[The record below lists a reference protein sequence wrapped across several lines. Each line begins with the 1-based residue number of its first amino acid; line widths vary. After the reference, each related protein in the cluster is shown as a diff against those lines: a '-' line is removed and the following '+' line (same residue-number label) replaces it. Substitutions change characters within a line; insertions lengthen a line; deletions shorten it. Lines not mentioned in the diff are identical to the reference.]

1 MLCVASRLSNTADLL
16 HRRVAVYWSGYH
28 QIHRMCLSSD
38 YSFRRTTT
46 GLSATEQTS
55 LDSYNQIRC
64 YSGDGGS
71 TALTLLRDLK
81 HLKSSPMPALVL
93 GVSGLIPFIAAPAY
107 MAMSGSFIASLAYS
121 QVAYGA
127 VALSFV
133 GAVRWGMALS
143 ENGIVRP
150 NWFNLGYS
158 VTPCLVAWVALML
171 PTTLSLMTLIFGLGG
186 ATYMDITMFGYPSW
200 FKALRFL
207 ISFIAILS
215 LWTVLVFKFILSD
228 SNRKQTKIETI
239 DVKEAKREME
249 EANRGVTEAIKEM
262 VKEVKEAKKEAK
274 EEDMEMAEVAVEE
287 IKQLPGGTTHGT

>member
-1 MLCVASRLSNTADLL
+1 M
-16 HRRVAVYWSGYH
+16 
-28 QIHRMCLSSD
+28 HRMCRSSN
-38 YSFRRTTT
+38 YSFRRTTN
-46 GLSATEQTS
+46 GLSAIEQAS
-55 LDSYNQIRC
+55 HDSYNQIRF

-81 HLKSSPMPALVL
+81 HVKSSPMPALVL

-171 PTTLSLMTLIFGLGG
+171 PMTLSLMTLIFGLGG

-207 ISFIAILS
+207 LSFVAILS
-215 LWTVLVFKFILSD
+215 LWTMLVFKFILSD
-228 SNRKQTKIETI
+228 SNRKQTKIETK
-239 DVKEAKREME
+239 DVKEAKMELE
-249 EANRGVTEAIKEM
+249 EAKKEVVEAKKGVTEAIKEM
-262 VKEVKEAKKEAK
+262 VKEMKEENKEANKEN
-274 EEDMEMAEVAVEE
+274 MEMAEVAIEE
-287 IKQLPGGTTHGT
+287 IKQLPGGNET